1 MNTMKGF
8 YALITSASR
17 LQGSYMEA
25 LAEITRINHK
35 QANALMSDM
44 GWQNWG
50 GQNQQK
56 TAAE

>member
-8 YALITSASR
+8 YASITSASG
-17 LQGSYMEA
+17 LQGSYLEA
-25 LAEITRINHK
+25 LANITRINRT

-50 GQNQQK
+50 EQNQQK
-56 TAAE
+56 TAAA